1 MGESLREWLDDRV
14 GRSAACERVL
24 REDGR
29 DDEATFERIRGNVF
43 DIARTVLDVAA
54 RQDEDGAAYA
64 FFIGRMERLH
74 GEWCAAR
81 ERALEHGDEG
91 VPTWSR
97 SSSRPSPR
105 CSARRTICGP
115 PDGRG

>member
-14 GRSAACERVL
+14 GRSAGCERVL

-64 FFIGRMERLH
+64 FFIGRMTR
-74 GEWCAAR
+74 
-81 ERALEHGDEG
+81 G